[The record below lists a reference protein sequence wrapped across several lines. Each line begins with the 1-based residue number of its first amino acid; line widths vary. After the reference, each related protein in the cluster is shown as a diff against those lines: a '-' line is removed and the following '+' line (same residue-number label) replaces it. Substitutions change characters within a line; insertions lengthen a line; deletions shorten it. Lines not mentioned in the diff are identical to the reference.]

1 MRVRGLVLACAFAT
15 ALPAVSGAVECT
27 TKEGLRVAFTLDEQ
41 NSAVVPGIPNAR
53 FFADDIEGFLRAVP
67 KRAGAWLALSGG
79 GADGAYAAGVLNGW
93 SATGKRP
100 EFSVV
105 TGISTGA
112 AIAPFAFLGRE
123 YDAKV
128 RENYTTINAGDIF
141 EDIDTDQSLLDTWPL
156 KDLIARQ
163 ATPELV
169 AAVAKEHKKGRR
181 LFVAT
186 VNLDS
191 ERQVVWDMGAI
202 ASHGGERSL
211 ALFRDV
217 LLASSSVPGLFPPVA
232 IDLESGGKCVREVH
246 IDGSAGGAF
255 YIAPEAWLAGNAQF
269 KLPAKS
275 VYVLLNAREEPHF
288 EMVQQNVLSLLGRA
302 ISMTLK
308 YSGRI
313 DALRAAAAAAKDGV
327 PYELAV
333 MPADFKKVSQGAFDG
348 VYMKELF
355 DRGEKDGREGKA
367 FKPSPPPQ
375 STARSPE

>member
-1 MRVRGLVLACAFAT
+1 MRIRELSLACAIAAMPAT
-15 ALPAVSGAVECT
+15 GHAAECT
-27 TKEGLRVAFTLDEQ
+27 TTEGQRAAFTLEEQ
-41 NSAVVPGIPNAR
+41 NAAVVPGIPDAR
-53 FFADDIEGFLRAVP
+53 FFADDIAGFLRAVP
-67 KRAGAWLALSGG
+67 KKAGVWLALSGG

-128 RENYTTINAGDIF
+128 RENYTAINAGDIF

-191 ERQVVWDMGAI
+191 ERRVIWNMGAI
-202 ASHGGERSL
+202 ASRGDERAL

-255 YIAPEAWLAGNAQF
+255 YIAPDVWLAGNAQF
-269 KLPAKS
+269 KLPAKN
-275 VYVLLNAREEPHF
+275 VYVLLNAREEPYF

-313 DALRAAAAAAKDGV
+313 DAQRVAAATARDGI
-327 PYELAV
+327 PYEIAV
-333 MPADFKKVSQGAFDG
+333 MPEDFTKVSQGAFDG

-355 DRGEKDGREGKA
+355 DRGEKDAREGKA
-367 FKPSPPPQ
+367 FRPSPPPQ
-375 STARSPE
+375 ATARSPE

>member
-1 MRVRGLVLACAFAT
+1 MRVSCLVLAGALAA
-15 ALPAVSGAVECT
+15 ALPLPAGAAECT
-27 TKEGLRVAFTLDEQ
+27 TQEGHRAPFTLEEQ
-41 NSAVVPGIPNAR
+41 NAAVVPGIANAR
-53 FFADDIEGFLRAVP
+53 FFADDIAGFLHAAP
-67 KRAGAWLALSGG
+67 QKAGPWLALSGG

-128 RENYTTINAGDIF
+128 RENYTKINAGDIF
-141 EDIDTDQSLLDTWPL
+141 EDVDTDQSLLDTWPL
-156 KDLIARQ
+156 KELIARQ

-169 AAVAKEHKKGRR
+169 AAVAKEHLKGRR

-191 ERQVVWDMGAI
+191 ERRVIWDMGAI
-202 ASHGGERSL
+202 ASRGGEQAL

-246 IDGSAGGAF
+246 IDGSGGGAF

-275 VYVLLNAREEPHF
+275 VYVLLNARKEPYF

-313 DALRAAAAAAKDGV
+313 DAQRAGAAAAKDGI
-327 PYELAV
+327 PYEIAV
-333 MPADFKKVSQGAFDG
+333 MPDDFKKVSQGAFDG
-348 VYMKELF
+348 VYMQELF
-355 DRGEKDGREGKA
+355 DRGEKDGREGRA
-367 FKPSPPPQ
+367 FRPVPPPPA
-375 STARSPE
+375 TARSPG